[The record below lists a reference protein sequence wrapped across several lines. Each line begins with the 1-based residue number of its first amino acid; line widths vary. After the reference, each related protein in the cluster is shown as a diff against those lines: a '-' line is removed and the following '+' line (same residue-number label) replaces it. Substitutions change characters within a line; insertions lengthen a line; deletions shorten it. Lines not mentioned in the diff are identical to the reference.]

1 MSTKWVPEKDFVS
14 KRSTSKEIIEQLKY
28 EAWNVYH
35 RAQEYRT
42 YIKEHPELSQA
53 EVSILKKKISSYTSS
68 YHSILDQ
75 LVACG
80 AKTATKGTICIHR
93 RNTSKFTQFNEF
105 CAWQN
110 SSSANISGKRND
122 DIAGTLFSDERDSAV
137 FMEYD
142 LPDVLVDDDVKLS
155 QYRRFQRIMYT
166 KMTHLQAVYVY
177 YYFNK
182 GLLMNE
188 IAELFHINKSSVSRT
203 IKRGL
208 QNMKKFNEDARLAI
222 KCDISPS
229 VFDFV
234 HFIYECKSMTRYQ
247 KLILLTRMSTAKPKM
262 QTIANIFHVNKSTI
276 SRTLF
281 RALDILMDL
290 EVGDKVPAY
299 RTVITIDRH
308 TTQKSVEEELGL

>member
-1 MSTKWVPEKDFVS
+1 MSAKWVPEKDFIS
-14 KRSTSKEIIEQLKY
+14 KKSTSKEIIEQLKC

-80 AKTATKGTICIHR
+80 AKTPTKSTISIHKR
-93 RNTSKFTQFNEF
+93 YTSKFTAFNET
-105 CAWQN
+105 CAWQF

-142 LPDVLVDDDVKLS
+142 LPDVLVDNDVKLS

-166 KMTHLQAVYVY
+166 KMTHLQATYVY

-182 GLLMNE
+182 GLVMTE
-188 IAELFHINKSSVSRT
+188 IADLFHINKSSVSRT

-208 QNMKKFNEDARLAI
+208 QNMEKFNADARLAI

-234 HFIYECKSMTRYQ
+234 HFIYECKCMTRYQ
-247 KLILLTRMSTAKPKM
+247 KLILLIYMSTTRPSM
-262 QTIANIFHVNKSTI
+262 QTIGSILHVNKSTI
-276 SRTLF
+276 SRTLS
-281 RALDILMDL
+281 RGLDILIDL
-290 EVGDKVPAY
+290 EVGDKIPAY